1 MQLHIEAVILHLSKK
16 GWHLPVLRDPRLWSE
31 KTSLGMSALSSILF
45 SPRVADSFSKA
56 QITSLVTRG
65 VDLVEGAMLQHPKL
79 IPNLIKYVLGELLA
93 EPEAEGASGE
103 FDTSMSARE
112 RMKLGVIARLCGK
125 GLTAIV
131 SRTGALHRGVRVS
144 GQQRWPEFG
153 FDAHYHLW
161 QAAAEQITQP
171 WLLSLLRGNDE
182 SSLAEQESM
191 AILQEVGAVG
201 LFLVTQSPWDPST
214 WRKNL
219 ISLLLDKGLLAALCY
234 SCIKMINSKPNSPQG
249 SVAAA
254 FRWIKFV
261 AAGKLVEARD
271 FIARAP
277 GIARLLL
284 SKQLL
289 KSSRVEGI
297 LWSILLEGEWNR
309 LKIKEDGV
317 NSKAQPRPKRSARSL
332 LSVKSRGTRRSG
344 ASSEAKIRTRP
355 QINLAPGWRTL
366 IEDVVSCT
374 MDEIKQA
381 TPTSSVGSSTSE
393 TPPTEIKS
401 IQELEGVLRGLMW
414 TGMAAETKVRT
425 ELASLVTAKLRPAV
439 SLLLRSVRARV
450 RSSREKKAKAK
461 PEKESESGSKSEKA
475 QLQGTDAARQHKLL
489 EHLCL
494 LDSQFKDMDA
504 GGNVEGGKAD

>member
-1 MQLHIEAVILHLSKK
+1 MADPAAKQAFRAFFRSQTGIRTHPLKYEEEHMSAYQELLYDLPQPRGKDLAALERHSWSHLKTQRLVPVPSPITSTFLQNVANLSQPVERESGNGNNGNTGQASIDSSNVHEEKTSYTPPLQFSIFLSLPAALTSSYTSLEDAYECLRRIKIDNKRESKGLVPDQRASAGNIGATPIKHETKLTAQNEPERSPALVSPVSRGDMQLHIEAVILHLSKK

-182 SSLAEQESM
+182 SSLAE
-191 AILQEVGAVG
+191 
-201 LFLVTQSPWDPST
+201 
-214 WRKNL
+214 
-219 ISLLLDKGLLAALCY
+219 
-234 SCIKMINSKPNSPQG
+234 
-249 SVAAA
+249 
-254 FRWIKFV
+254 
-261 AAGKLVEARD
+261 
-271 FIARAP
+271 
-277 GIARLLL
+277 
-284 SKQLL
+284 
-289 KSSRVEGI
+289 
-297 LWSILLEGEWNR
+297 
-309 LKIKEDGV
+309 
-317 NSKAQPRPKRSARSL
+317 
-332 LSVKSRGTRRSG
+332 
-344 ASSEAKIRTRP
+344 
-355 QINLAPGWRTL
+355 
-366 IEDVVSCT
+366 
-374 MDEIKQA
+374 
-381 TPTSSVGSSTSE
+381 
-393 TPPTEIKS
+393 
-401 IQELEGVLRGLMW
+401 
-414 TGMAAETKVRT
+414 
-425 ELASLVTAKLRPAV
+425 
-439 SLLLRSVRARV
+439 
-450 RSSREKKAKAK
+450 
-461 PEKESESGSKSEKA
+461 
-475 QLQGTDAARQHKLL
+475 
-489 EHLCL
+489 
-494 LDSQFKDMDA
+494 
-504 GGNVEGGKAD
+504 